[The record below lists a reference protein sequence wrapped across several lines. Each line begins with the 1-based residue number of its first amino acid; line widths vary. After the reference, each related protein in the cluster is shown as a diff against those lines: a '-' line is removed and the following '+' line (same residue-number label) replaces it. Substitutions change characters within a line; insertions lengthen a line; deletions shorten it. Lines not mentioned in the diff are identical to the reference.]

1 MRYRAGVLRCAPVA
15 SLLRLP
21 TLGYTFV
28 SPFRSVRFRAGVR
41 SRLIALRFTLRAAFG
56 SLSLYVR
63 LCRPSGCLRQATQPA
78 PAGMC
83 SLPRFHTILF
93 PLAIALAYYDNK
105 TVAPPNVAKNW

>member
-1 MRYRAGVLRCAPVA
+1 MAIRAKEIKGFLKAAQLASLLRFAPVA

-56 SLSLYVR
+56 R
-63 LCRPSGCLRQATQPA
+63 LPSQR
-78 PAGMC
+78 
-83 SLPRFHTILF
+83 
-93 PLAIALAYYDNK
+93 PLACVRSNSFTLSALC
-105 TVAPPNVAKNW
+105 VL